1 MRPTRL
7 LLPMLLILSLSACAS
22 VPREV
27 VELSY
32 AMGAD
37 LDEVQR
43 THEALIRLHFD
54 DLRRRTDDFLVTEW
68 QPTYLRR
75 FIQEGEL
82 VALATDPDP
91 NEVLGGVQDWTEVAI
106 EEIQAKRHELLD
118 PLDVQEQDLLETVG
132 AAFARLRTANATI
145 TAHLSSIRAVDEAQG
160 DALARLGL
168 GDLRGQITA
177 GLAEASRIT
186 EDGIRATIEA
196 DSLLDKA
203 ALLRE
208 RIRR

>member
-1 MRPTRL
+1 MRVIRL
-7 LLPMLLILSLSACAS
+7 LLPMLLIVSLSACAS

-37 LDEVQR
+37 LDEVEG
-43 THEALIRLHFD
+43 THETLVRLHFD
-54 DLRRRTDDFLVTEW
+54 DLRRRTDDFLTTQW
-68 QPTYLRR
+68 QPAYLRH
-75 FIQEGEL
+75 FIQEGDL

-91 NEVLGGVQDWTEVAI
+91 NEVLDGVQSWTEVAL

-118 PLDVQEQDLLETVG
+118 PLDVHEQELMEAVG

-145 TAHLSSIRAVDEAQG
+145 TAHLNSIRAVDEAQG

-186 EDGIRATIEA
+186 EEGIRATTEA
-196 DSLLDKA
+196 DSLLDDA